1 MTEEGRRDEGHGRE
15 EGGRNRKKGGQ
26 TRTGSKTSSA
36 REESHSDLREVTE
49 WNGANELQPGD
60 QLKVM
65 KRARKKKV
73 CEPIVVGFQTKY

>member
-36 REESHSDLREVTE
+36 REESHSDLREVTD
-49 WNGANELQPGD
+49 ELQPGD

>member
-1 MTEEGRRDEGHGRE
+1 MTEEGRRDERHGRE

-36 REESHSDLREVTE
+36 REESHSDLREVTD
-49 WNGANELQPGD
+49 ELQPGD